1 MEILLTGATGFVG
14 SHILEEL
21 LDTGHLVSIITRSS
35 SDLYRIRHRL
45 DEVVQV
51 YKVDQGSLESIF
63 QKQQVEVIIHTAT
76 SYGRNQL
83 LSEQLEANIQFPVR
97 LLELGERYQAKAFIN
112 TDTFFGKEQHSSYAY
127 LDSYSKSKKF
137 MDSMARAY
145 AASHSIKYVNMR
157 LEHVYGPKDQENK
170 FISAVMRA
178 LLQESSL
185 QLTPGEQKRD
195 FIYVKDVAK
204 AYTTV
209 LEHLQTLPNEMEFE
223 IGRGESVS
231 IREFVELA
239 HQLTASSTRLSFGM
253 LPYREYEIMDSYAD
267 QRGLL
272 ALGWKAET
280 DMVAGISAITESFNE
295 TKQQDKRKM

>member
-21 LDTGHLVSIITRSS
+21 LDTGHRVSIITRNS

-45 DEVVQV
+45 DEVAQV
-51 YKVDQGSLESIF
+51 YKVDQESLESIL

-83 LSEQLEANIQFPVR
+83 LSEQLEANIHFPVR

-112 TDTFFGKEQHSSYAY
+112 TDTFFGKEQHNSYAY
-127 LDSYSKSKKF
+127 LDSYTKSKKF
-137 MDSMARAY
+137 MDSMAKAY

-170 FISAVMRA
+170 FISAVMKS

-195 FIYVKDVAK
+195 FIFVKDVAK

-209 LEHLQTLPNEMEFE
+209 LEHLQTLPDEIEFE

-239 HQLTASSTRLSFGM
+239 HQLTASSTNLDFGM
-253 LPYREYEIMDSYAD
+253 LPYRESEIMDSFAD
-267 QRGLL
+267 HKNLL
-272 ALGWKAET
+272 TLGWEAET
-280 DMVAGISAITESFNE
+280 DLFAGILATIESLVGA
-295 TKQQDKRKM
+295 KQHQ